1 MYAARGTIRLSTP
14 LQVPTLGG
22 PRHPRN
28 RYGKLTNRYQS
39 RWQSEVTRDSTR
51 SGCGNERP
59 VRRHRNHLPRVQS
72 PPLDSGLPEGDASRD
87 GTAVTRR
94 TAGASARC
102 IPAFGCGHRNSI
114 AVGAATQIDAR
125 SITFLEGFLH
135 IWIIFMS
142 VSLIDL
148 VIIDWAIVVW
158 WQPDFLSTPEIE
170 PLSQYN
176 TYRFHVIEHLK
187 GTVLLT
193 AVALVLSVIVPL
205 T

>member
-1 MYAARGTIRLSTP
+1 MIVLEAAVVTSVLFVVIVIISLAYNPRLWIQDFPKEMQAEMAP
-14 LQVPTLGG
+14 L
-22 PRHPRN
+22 
-28 RYGKLTNRYQS
+28 
-39 RWQSEVTRDSTR
+39 
-51 SGCGNERP
+51 
-59 VRRHRNHLPRVQS
+59 
-72 PPLDSGLPEGDASRD
+72 SRD
-87 GTAVTRR
+87 ERL
-94 TAGASARC
+94 ARVLVAFLLLGVVIG
-102 IPAFGCGHRNSI
+102 IPLLSVLRLKSMQG
-114 AVGAATQIDAR
+114 

-193 AVALVLSVIVPL
+193 AVALVLSVIVAL